1 MSNESILSTTQ
12 NNNEVLASH
21 ILERYG
27 IKTVNDLGQFIAD
40 NKGSWEDLVGK
51 LRGMGPAKMDAV
63 RQMVK
68 RLKLA

>member
-1 MSNESILSTTQ
+1 MSNESILSIAKDK
-12 NNNEVLASH
+12 NEILASH

-40 NKGSWEDLVGK
+40 NNGSWEDLVGK

-63 RQMVK
+63 RVMVK